1 MNVQSGMLAA
11 MPALDQ
17 AAEAGDPRHAFLRS
31 AWFPDAERVV
41 ALARAD
47 GSIAAAL
54 PLVRKARVVQAIA
67 GPYWPLRSV
76 AIAPDA
82 DAAALLDAAPGPLL
96 RIGPLR
102 ADDPSLARLEAAGT
116 RIVLKRRLGTAFLL
130 DLAAQRREGPWPR
143 ASTLKKNRWFEKQ
156 LAAEG
161 ALDFET
167 VRGPQ
172 WTPRVFDMLAE
183 IERNSWIQERTDA
196 RDAKFLAS
204 GHRRFWESAAADPA
218 LADRMCGTIL
228 SIGGT
233 PAAFTFGIE
242 AAPVFSLIANSYD
255 RRFARHSPGRVLI
268 YRELARLSEAG
279 FDEVDWGAGDPGYKS
294 AMGAEPGPELLDCLF
309 VRGRLLAAAL
319 RPLWERGKG

>member
-1 MNVQSGMLAA
+1 MNAHSGTLAA

-17 AAEAGDPRHAFLRS
+17 AAEAGDWRHAFLRS

-41 ALARAD
+41 AVARAD
-47 GSIAAAL
+47 GSVAAAL
-54 PLVRKARVVQAIA
+54 PLLRKARVVPAVA

-76 AIAPDA
+76 AMAPDA
-82 DAAALLDAAPGPLL
+82 DAAALLDAVPGPLL
-96 RIGPLR
+96 RIGPVR
-102 ADDPSLARLEAAGT
+102 ADDPSLARLEAAG
-116 RIVLKRRLGTAFLL
+116 RRVVLKRRLGTAFLL

-161 ALDFET
+161 ALAFET
-167 VRGPQ
+167 VRGAG
-172 WTPRVFDMLAE
+172 WSPRIFDLFAT
-183 IERNSWIQERTDA
+183 IERNSWLQERTDT

-204 GHRRFWESAAADPA
+204 GHRRFWESAAADPV
-218 LADRMCGTIL
+218 LADRMRGSIL
-228 SIGGT
+228 SIGGV

-242 AAPVFSLIANSYD
+242 APPVFYLIANSYD

-268 YRELARLSEAG
+268 YRELARLFEAG
-279 FDEVDWGAGDPGYKS
+279 FDEVDWGSGDPGYKS
-294 AMGAEPGPELLDCLF
+294 AMGGQPGPDLLDCLF

-319 RPLWERGKG
+319 RPLWER